1 MFYGE
6 LLLRGT
12 SEHSSPSHLRRSMR
26 QEVNSEPPKFKL
38 QRPKITHNH
47 MTTFLIIILVL
58 SVLYIIAYFLLSKY
72 VEFQER
78 VLIDLF
84 LGKIGKIPALIE
96 VMRPYVAEEK
106 AFDHIIKLHTQAMIQ
121 EFHTL
126 YDILG
131 LNGKIQNDFLFLMQL
146 SVQIPKLQKDEYFVY
161 IRDFVI
167 GYE

>member
-84 LGKIGKIPALIE
+84 SREDREDPSSHRGYA
-96 VMRPYVAEEK
+96 
-106 AFDHIIKLHTQAMIQ
+106 
-121 EFHTL
+121 
-126 YDILG
+126 
-131 LNGKIQNDFLFLMQL
+131 
-146 SVQIPKLQKDEYFVY
+146 SVCCGGEGI
-161 IRDFVI
+161 
-167 GYE
+167 

>member
-1 MFYGE
+1 
-6 LLLRGT
+6 
-12 SEHSSPSHLRRSMR
+12 
-26 QEVNSEPPKFKL
+26 
-38 QRPKITHNH
+38 
-47 MTTFLIIILVL
+47 MTTFFIIILVL
-58 SVLYIIAYFLLSKY
+58 STLYIMTYFSLSKY

-121 EFHTL
+121 EFRTL

-167 GYE
+167 EYE